1 MLYALIGIPGTC
13 LTLKSIGDKITELF
27 TKLITNFEKRV
38 LKRSHLPQKVELKV
52 AMTTIVVTV
61 LCLLPLMALLVH
73 VRHKEWSYI
82 ECFYFTFTTLS
93 TIGFGDY
100 LPQFKNN
107 ADYSLV
113 LLAFVGLAFVS
124 SIFCSM
130 NNVLEQYGVS
140 ARVVR
145 SLREKKKSSAEK
157 SSNNNKQLPCNG
169 NEIMAEACSD
179 GKKGDLNNSLL
190 KTGDSTKKD
199 DVPISGSERNSFAE
213 EKTMRS
219 KKRESSISLGIFTC

>member
-1 MLYALIGIPGTC
+1 M
-13 LTLKSIGDKITELF
+13 TLKSIGDKITELF

-38 LKRSHLPQKVELKV
+38 LKRSHLTQKVELKV

-61 LCLLPLMALLVH
+61 LCLLPLMALLVYL
-73 VRHKEWSYI
+73 RHKGWSYI

-100 LPQFKNN
+100 LPQFKSN

-130 NNVLEQYGVS
+130 NNVLEQYGPS

-145 SLREKKKSSAEK
+145 SLREKYSEEK
-157 SSNNNKQLPCNG
+157 SSNNNEQLPCNG
-169 NEIMAEACSD
+169 NEIMTEAYSD
-179 GKKGDLNNSLL
+179 GKKGDLNNSFL
-190 KTGDSTKKD
+190 KTGDSTKQD
-199 DVPISGSERNSFAE
+199 DVPISGSGRNSFAE
-213 EKTMRS
+213 ETTMKS